1 MSDDDGRVFRRNIL
15 RAFSGYR
22 AEWLGAEIFRL
33 FTEPSYFPQ
42 LTTSRPCFLVGGRGT
57 GKTTALRCLSY
68 EGQSVLYNGESSSAP
83 QELGFVGMYLR
94 INTNRVR
101 AFGGPELS
109 PNLWLKLFGHYINM
123 ELTGLVLKF
132 LSWHARRNPDHST
145 IDEVALRKFGI
156 SLHLGPLTDLQSAQ
170 KELEL
175 ARLRF
180 EATINNVAD
189 SRPRHLSLLSVPIDV
204 LIAEVRTLPQFSAT
218 SFFFLIDEYENLD
231 GPQQRVLNTLIKHCG
246 EHYSFKVSVREFGI
260 KHRSTLS
267 DQEHLTH
274 PADYVLIDIASELEG
289 RFADFAARVCN
300 QRLHAVFRGEF
311 PDIRS
316 LFPGLSPESEAQLL
330 GVDAAARTSKGD
342 LLRSASLTDEERLWL
357 TMTDPLQY
365 YVLESLSNSE
375 RKTLLE
381 KLREVIRHPSR
392 WQRQYENYKYAFLF
406 TIRRG
411 RRGIRKYYCGW
422 RVYCAVASEN
432 IRYLLELVDRAFGLY
447 SRDAVVL
454 APVDVGIQTRAAQ
467 ATGQNYL
474 RELEG
479 LSLNGARLTRLV
491 LGIGRV
497 FQVMAANPFGH
508 TPEVNQFNLSSDID
522 DADHRNTV
530 SQLVQEGV
538 MHLAI
543 LRYPGSK
550 LQAESDTRQFDY
562 VVHPIFAPFFVFG
575 HRRKRKIGL
584 SDEHMIGLVERPKET
599 IARLLREQRRY
610 MDDEAEETVDALPEQ
625 MDLFSD
631 FYE

>member
-1 MSDDDGRVFRRNIL
+1 M

-22 AEWLGAEIFRL
+22 AEWLGPEIFRL
-33 FTEPSYFPQ
+33 FTEPAYFPQ

-68 EGQSVLYNGESSSAP
+68 EGQSALCKGQSSVSD
-83 QELGFVGMYLR
+83 ELAFIGMYLR

-101 AFGGPELS
+101 AFGGSELDIRM
-109 PNLWLKLFGHYINM
+109 WLKLFAHYMNM
-123 ELTGLVLKF
+123 ELAGLVLEF
-132 LSWHARRNPDHST
+132 LSWYATRHPERPT
-145 IDEVALRKFGI
+145 ICDASLQKFAI
-156 SLHLGPLTDLQSAQ
+156 SLHLGELEDLHSAI

-180 EATINNVAD
+180 EAMINNVGD
-189 SRPRHLSLLSVPIDV
+189 SSPPPLSLLGAPIDV
-204 LIAEVRTLPQFSAT
+204 LLSDVTSLPQFRTS

-246 EHYSFKVSVREFGI
+246 DYYSFKISVREFGI
-260 KHRSTLS
+260 TYRTTLN
-267 DQEHLTH
+267 DHEHLTH

-289 RFADFAARVCN
+289 RFSDFAARVCN
-300 QRLHAVFRGEF
+300 QRLHAVFQPEC
-311 PDIRS
+311 PDIVS
-316 LFPGLSPESEAQLL
+316 LFPGLTPEAEARLL
-330 GVDAAARTSKGD
+330 GVDATVGRSKD
-342 LLRSASLTDEERLWL
+342 ELSRSVALADEERKWVFAA
-357 TMTDPLQY
+357 DPLEY
-365 YVLESLSNSE
+365 YVLETLSRLE
-375 RKTLLE
+375 RKTFLE
-381 KLREVIRHPSR
+381 KLREVILDPLR
-392 WQRQYENYKYAFLF
+392 WHRQFGNYKYSFLF

-422 RVYCAVASEN
+422 RVYCTIASAN

-447 SRDAVVL
+447 SRDAVDL
-454 APVDVGIQTRAAQ
+454 APVDVSIQTRAAQ

-479 LSLNGARLTRLV
+479 LSLHGARLTRLV

-497 FQVMAANPFGH
+497 FQVMAANPGGH
-508 TPEVNQFNLSSDID
+508 TPEVNQFNLSSDVD
-522 DADHRNTV
+522 DAQYRSRV
-530 SQLVQEGV
+530 SELIREGI

-550 LQAESDTRQFDY
+550 LQADSDIRESDY
-562 VVHPIFAPFFVFG
+562 VVHPIFAAFFVVG

-584 SDEHMIGLVERPKET
+584 SDEQVIGLIERPKET
-599 IARLLREQRRY
+599 IARILRDQKRY
-610 MDDEAEETVDALPEQ
+610 IDDDADGTVDALPEQ

-631 FYE
+631 YYE